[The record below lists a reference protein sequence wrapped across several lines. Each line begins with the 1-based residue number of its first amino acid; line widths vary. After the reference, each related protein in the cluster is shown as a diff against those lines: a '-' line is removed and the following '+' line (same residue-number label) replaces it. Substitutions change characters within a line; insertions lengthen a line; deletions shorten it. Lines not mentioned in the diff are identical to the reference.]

1 MVVDAV
7 TMLDELLPLNMIGI
21 KKVQGGS
28 LEETVLVIL
37 PLFHHQMTLGRENIL
52 SYSDASWL

>member
-1 MVVDAV
+1 MQQKDFFSSMVVDAV

-28 LEETVLVIL
+28 LEDSVLV
-37 PLFHHQMTLGRENIL
+37 
-52 SYSDASWL
+52 S